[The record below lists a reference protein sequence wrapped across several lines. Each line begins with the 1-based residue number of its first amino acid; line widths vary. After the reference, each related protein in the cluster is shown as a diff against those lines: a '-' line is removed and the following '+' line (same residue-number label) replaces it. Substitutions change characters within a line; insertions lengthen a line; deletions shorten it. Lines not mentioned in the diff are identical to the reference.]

1 MTTLAAGSTPPFP
14 RSWSNR
20 ILIAAVAAILFLTLY
35 PFRFGLPALSL
46 NASPFL
52 LGTENK
58 PGKPLDVVL
67 NILLFMPFGFGL
79 CAKLRDRGVSAK
91 AAVLLAWLAGAL
103 LSYSIE
109 FAQFYMPARDS
120 GWEDVVTN
128 STGALLGSC
137 LVLLARSWVQRHLA
151 TGEAALE
158 ARLSLAPAA
167 LLLVLY
173 LGLWLG
179 ASVHFQKQ
187 ARLKNWDLTSFL
199 IIGNDAKGQ
208 SPWKGRV
215 SQLQIWDRAL
225 TEADAKAI
233 AAGNTT
239 LTRANLA
246 ASFSFLSPPPY
257 QDQSN
262 LLPPLNWT
270 SAQPSPST
278 SGPAV
283 FDGSSWLT
291 TIAPV
296 GPLVAAVQTTNQFS
310 VRVTLETPDTT
321 HATGRI
327 ISISRPSALADLSLQ
342 QDRADLV
349 LAFHTPLSAKRAFL
363 PWRVPSVLIPS
374 RPLDF
379 LFAYDGSALYL
390 FVDGSPVP
398 QSRDYELT
406 PGAGLVHLFLR
417 IRTPDLEGYR
427 YGYYACV
434 FLPLGALLGIAARER
449 VQTKRARVVVLPA
462 FALIS
467 AVALELALMHVTAR
481 SLSPGNVVLSLVLLL
496 AGSLWV
502 NADSRRPEGINTQD
516 VAVS

>member
-1 MTTLAAGSTPPFP
+1 MTTSPAGSPAPFP
-14 RSWSNR
+14 RIWSNR
-20 ILIAAVAAILFLTLY
+20 ILIAAVAVILFLTLY
-35 PFRFGLPALSL
+35 PLRFAFSAPSL
-46 NASPFL
+46 NTSPFL

-67 NILLFMPFGFGL
+67 NILLFIPFGFGL
-79 CAKLRDRGVSAK
+79 CAKLRDRGASAR
-91 AAVLLAWLAGAL
+91 AAVLLSWLAGAL

-109 FAQFYMPARDS
+109 LAQFYMPARDS
-120 GWEDVVTN
+120 GWEDVLTN
-128 STGALLGSC
+128 STGALFGAC
-137 LVLLARSWVQRHLA
+137 LVLLAGSWVQRHLA
-151 TGEAALE
+151 AREAALE
-158 ARLSLAPAA
+158 TRLSPGPAVLV
-167 LLLVLY
+167 LLLY
-173 LGLWLG
+173 FILWLG

-187 ARLKNWDLTSFL
+187 ARLKNWDPASFL

-225 TEADAKAI
+225 TETDAKAI

-239 LTRANLA
+239 VTKANVA
-246 ASFSFLSPPPY
+246 ARFSFLSLPPY

-270 SAQPSPST
+270 SAQPTSPA

-283 FDGSSWLT
+283 FESSSWLT
-291 TIAPV
+291 TNAPV
-296 GPLVAAVQTTNQFS
+296 GPLVAAVQKTSQFS
-310 VRVTLETPDTT
+310 VCVTLETPDTT

-327 ISISRPSALADLSLQ
+327 ISISRPLALADLSLQ

-349 LAFHTPLSAKRAFL
+349 FAFHTPLSAKRAFL
-363 PWRVPSVLIPS
+363 PWRVPGVLIPN
-374 RPLDF
+374 RLQTF
-379 LFAYDGSALYL
+379 LFSYDGSDLSIFA
-390 FVDGSPVP
+390 DGRPVP
-398 QSRDYELT
+398 QSRDYQLT

-434 FLPLGALLGIAARER
+434 FLPLGALLGIAARGK
-449 VQTKRARVVVLPA
+449 VQTKPSRVVVLAA

-467 AVALELALMHVTAR
+467 AVALELALMRVTAR

-502 NADSRRPEGINTQD
+502 NADSPRPEAT
-516 VAVS
+516 ST

>member
-1 MTTLAAGSTPPFP
+1 MTTLPAGSPASFP
-14 RSWSNR
+14 RIWSNR

-35 PFRFGLPALSL
+35 PFRFAFPALPQ
-46 NASPFL
+46 NGSPFL
-52 LGTENK
+52 LGRENK

-67 NILLFMPFGFGL
+67 NILLFLPLGFGL

-91 AAVLLAWLAGAL
+91 AAVLLAWFAGAL

-120 GWEDVVTN
+120 GWEDVATN
-128 STGALLGSC
+128 SIGALLGSC
-137 LVLLARSWVQRHLA
+137 LILLAGSWVQRHLA
-151 TGEAALE
+151 AGEVALE
-158 ARLSLAPAA
+158 ARLSPTSAA
-167 LLLVLY
+167 FLLVLY

-187 ARLKNWDLTSFL
+187 ARLKNWDPASFL
-199 IIGNDAKGQ
+199 IVGNDAKGQ
-208 SPWKGRV
+208 SPWKGRA

-225 TEADAKAI
+225 TEAEAKAI

-239 LTRANLA
+239 VTRANLA
-246 ASFSFLSPPPY
+246 ASFSFLSSSPY

-270 SAQPSPST
+270 SAQPASPT

-291 TIAPV
+291 TNAPV
-296 GPLVAAVQTTNQFS
+296 GPLVSAVQKTSQFS
-310 VRVTLETPDTT
+310 VRVTLETSDIT
-321 HATGRI
+321 HSSGRV
-327 ISISRPSALADLSLQ
+327 ISISRPLALADLSLQ

-349 LAFHTPLSAKRAFL
+349 FAFHTPLSAKRAFL
-363 PWRVPSVLIPS
+363 SWRVPGVLITN
-374 RPLDF
+374 RLQDF
-379 LFAYDGSALYL
+379 LFAYDGSALCLYA
-390 FVDGSPVP
+390 DGRLMP
-398 QSRDYELT
+398 QSRDYELS
-406 PGAGLVHLFLR
+406 PGVGLVHLFLR

-434 FLPLGALLGIAARER
+434 FLPLGALLGIAARGR
-449 VQTKRARVVVLPA
+449 VQTKPARVVILAA

-467 AVALELALMHVTAR
+467 AVALELALMRVTAR

-496 AGSLWV
+496 VGSLWV
-502 NADSRRPEGINTQD
+502 NVDSRRQEATNT
-516 VAVS
+516 